1 MRQEDLCVTFESI
14 VGKQN
19 CITDP
24 EIIKTYLKDW
34 RGIHV
39 GFTPIVLLPNST
51 QSISQIMKIC
61 FDNNIGVTPQGGNTS
76 LCGANIPHSTKDH
89 LEIVINS
96 SKMNQIL
103 ELDIHNQ
110 SLIVQSGCILS
121 TIQAIAE
128 DKGLFFPL
136 SMGAEGSC
144 QIGGNISTNA
154 GGVNVLKYGMIR
166 EQIMGLEVVL
176 PDGTIFSDLKG
187 LRKDNTGYDLKQL
200 FIGAEGTLGFI
211 TVVCLKLFSQPMSY
225 SSALVAVENPV
236 KALELLKKGKAFFGE
251 NLTGFE
257 LMSSSC
263 IQAVEKYLPSCK
275 IPLNSLYPWQIL
287 IEVGNITT
295 DQNNDERMVFFL
307 EKELETAII
316 TDGIVANSMQ
326 ERKDF
331 WRIRHAIPEAEKYTG
346 PAIYHD
352 ISVPI
357 SKIPELIE
365 QSIAE
370 LEKYIGKSTV
380 FVFGHV
386 GDGNLHFTKGKP
398 ASMNKTPFLNK
409 TANVHRIV
417 HEVAVQ
423 LGGSFSAEH
432 GIGTKLKN
440 ELEHFSDPV
449 KLELLR
455 TIKNSIDPKNIMNP
469 NKLIG

>member
-1 MRQEDLCVTFESI
+1 
-14 VGKQN
+14 
-19 CITDP
+19 
-24 EIIKTYLKDW
+24 
-34 RGIHV
+34 
-39 GFTPIVLLPNST
+39 
-51 QSISQIMKIC
+51 
-61 FDNNIGVTPQGGNTS
+61 
-76 LCGANIPHSTKDH
+76 
-89 LEIVINS
+89 
-96 SKMNQIL
+96 
-103 ELDIHNQ
+103 
-110 SLIVQSGCILS
+110 
-121 TIQAIAE
+121 
-128 DKGLFFPL
+128 
-136 SMGAEGSC
+136 
-144 QIGGNISTNA
+144 
-154 GGVNVLKYGMIR
+154 MIR

-176 PDGTIFSDLKG
+176 PDGTVFSDLKG

-211 TVVCLKLFSQPMSY
+211 TSVCLKLFSQPTSY
-225 SSALVAVENPV
+225 SSALVAIENPV
-236 KALELLKKGKAFFGE
+236 KALELLKKAKAFFGE

-275 IPLNSLYPWQIL
+275 IPLSSLYPWQIL
-287 IEVGNITT
+287 IEVGNIAT
-295 DQNNDERMVFFL
+295 DQNNDERMVIFL
-307 EKELETAII
+307 EKELETAVI
-316 TDGIVANSMQ
+316 TDGIVANSIQ

-346 PAIYHD
+346 SAIYHD

-370 LEKYIGKSTV
+370 LEEYIGKSTV
-380 FVFGHV
+380 FAFGHV

-398 ASMNKTPFLNK
+398 ASMDKTSFLNE

-469 NKLIG
+469 NKLIS